1 MSEFEK
7 VKYKPKP
14 VREILLE
21 MKNLSGLMMDLA
33 YSAALFNDK
42 DLAEEVLELEKKV
55 DTLAYLLDMI
65 IMIAARDAEDA
76 EALAGV
82 AKVAGA
88 TDKISDAAAD
98 IAMIVKQEIGIHPI
112 MTEIF
117 EKVEE
122 HIARAIVDEKSVM
135 VGKKIGK
142 LNLTGRIG
150 VDIIAIRRGGDW
162 IVNPSNNEKILF
174 GDILI
179 ARGTRLGISKF
190 REIAEGKIRRIVGVK
205 EDAAGSQE
213 RFKEIVEKFV
223 ELKDTSELMIDLA
236 YSALLL
242 NSRELAESVHR
253 LEEYVDKLHIEYEMT
268 VLLSRF
274 KEEEAKGIL
283 GLIRLG
289 VVTEEIADAAA
300 EIAETVLRGIEPHPV
315 MKLVIEEA
323 DETVTY
329 ANVSENSPLVKKK
342 LQEARIPE
350 ETGMRVLAIKRGD
363 KYIRPRPDLEINAGD
378 IIIAFGYAEGE
389 ENLKKLASSS
399 QFEKSDQAEGPIS

>member
-7 VKYKPKP
+7 VEYKPKP

-21 MKNLSGLMMDLA
+21 MKNLSGLMIDLA

-55 DTLAYLLDMI
+55 DTLAYLLDMT

-98 IAMIVKQEIGIHPI
+98 IAVIVKQNIGIHPI
-112 MTEIF
+112 VTEIF

-122 HIARAIVDEKSVM
+122 HIARAIVGEKSVM
-135 VGKKIGK
+135 TGKKIGK

-162 IVNPSNNEKILF
+162 IVNPSNDEKILS

-205 EDAAGSQE
+205 EDAAG
-213 RFKEIVEKFV
+213 
-223 ELKDTSELMIDLA
+223 
-236 YSALLL
+236 
-242 NSRELAESVHR
+242 
-253 LEEYVDKLHIEYEMT
+253 
-268 VLLSRF
+268 
-274 KEEEAKGIL
+274 
-283 GLIRLG
+283 
-289 VVTEEIADAAA
+289 
-300 EIAETVLRGIEPHPV
+300 
-315 MKLVIEEA
+315 
-323 DETVTY
+323 
-329 ANVSENSPLVKKK
+329 
-342 LQEARIPE
+342 
-350 ETGMRVLAIKRGD
+350 
-363 KYIRPRPDLEINAGD
+363 
-378 IIIAFGYAEGE
+378 
-389 ENLKKLASSS
+389 
-399 QFEKSDQAEGPIS
+399 